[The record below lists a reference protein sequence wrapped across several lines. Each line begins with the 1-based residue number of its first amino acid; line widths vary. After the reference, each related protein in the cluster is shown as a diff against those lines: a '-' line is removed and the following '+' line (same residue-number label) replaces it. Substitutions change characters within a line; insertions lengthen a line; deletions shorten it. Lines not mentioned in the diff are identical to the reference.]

1 MEKLSPETIK
11 RGLSTE
17 LLGQRAIYYDS
28 IGSTNDVAK
37 QLATQGAVQGTLII
51 ADEQTAGRGRRGRR
65 WIAPHGSSLLLSLI
79 LHPAL
84 ASSELPRLT
93 MASALAVGCA
103 IEETTG
109 LAVHF
114 KWPNDIL
121 LEGKKAGGILI
132 EAGISG
138 ETVDYAVVGVGLNV
152 NLDVAQIPEI
162 AETATSISMELGGR
176 TSRLEL
182 LHSFLRFMER
192 EYQVLQQGLSPH
204 SRWAARLSQLGQR
217 VEVAT
222 PWGRESGQA
231 ESVDA
236 DGALILRRDDG
247 TTARV
252 TVGDVE

>member
-1 MEKLSPETIK
+1 MEKLSRDTIK
-11 RGLSTE
+11 RSLSTE
-17 LLGQRAIYYDS
+17 LLGQHTIYYDS

-37 QLATQGAVQGTLII
+37 QLAIQGAVQGTLII
-51 ADEQTAGRGRRGRR
+51 ADEQTAGKGRRGRR
-65 WIAPHGSSLLLSLI
+65 WIAPQGSSLLLSLI

-84 ASSELPRLT
+84 APSELPRLT
-93 MASALAVGCA
+93 MASALAAGRA

-138 ETVDYAVVGVGLNV
+138 ETVDYAVVGMGLNV
-152 NLDVAQIPEI
+152 NLDAAQIPET
-162 AETATSISMELGGR
+162 AETATSVSMELGQR
-176 TSRLEL
+176 TSRLKL
-182 LHSFLRFMER
+182 LQSFLRFMEK
-192 EYQVLQQGLSPH
+192 EYQLLQEGVSPH
-204 SRWAARLSQLGQR
+204 SRWAARLPQLGQR

-231 ESVDA
+231 QSVDA
-236 DGALILRRDDG
+236 DGALILLRDDG
-247 TTARV
+247 TAARI

>member
-1 MEKLSPETIK
+1 MEKLSPDTIK

-17 LLGQRAIYYDS
+17 LVGQHTIYYDS

-51 ADEQTAGRGRRGRR
+51 ADEQTAGKGRRGRR
-65 WIAPHGSSLLLSLI
+65 WIAPQGSSLLFSLI

-84 ASSELPRLT
+84 APSELPRLT
-93 MASALAVGCA
+93 MASALAAGRA

-138 ETVDYAVVGVGLNV
+138 ETVDYAVVGIGLNV

-162 AETATSISMELGGR
+162 AKTATSVSMELGQR

-182 LHSFLRFMER
+182 LQSFLRFMER
-192 EYQVLQQGLSPH
+192 EYQLLQEGVSPH
-204 SRWAARLSQLGQR
+204 SRWAARLPQLGQR

-231 ESVDA
+231 QSVDA
-236 DGALILRRDDG
+236 DGALILLRDDG
-247 TTARV
+247 TAARV
-252 TVGDVE
+252 TVGDVA